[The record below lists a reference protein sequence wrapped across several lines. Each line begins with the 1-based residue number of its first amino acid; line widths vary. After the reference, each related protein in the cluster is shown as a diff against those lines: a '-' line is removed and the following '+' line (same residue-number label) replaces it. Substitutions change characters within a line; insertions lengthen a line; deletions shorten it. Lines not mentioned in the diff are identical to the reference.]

1 MLTADIPTP
10 ADLLELIDHRHPV
23 SVTLTI
29 ASSPLPS
36 DHERVALGLRNA
48 IDEAER
54 QIATLE
60 LSRSE
65 AIEAARVVEELRGLL
80 DDPEF
85 WEQQSRSLVV
95 LAAPGRVQAHRLANT
110 VTDHVAVGDRFDTGA
125 LLRSVAF
132 PNRAFVVL
140 LSQGSARLVEIG
152 PDHRP
157 REHTLDLP
165 DDHAMMLEKTTTDGQ
180 ADIPRADGATGDRIE
195 RERYARAVEVLVR
208 PIVPDDVPV
217 ILAAATD
224 LVPAYRAVNTHPLLL
239 EDGISAHPESLDD
252 ETLSAAVREIL
263 DAQHAQELA
272 DWREHLGTQQ
282 AEGLGSSDLAEVGGG
297 RRAAVRHGRHRRRA
311 HRRVR
316 HDHAGTGCRSGDLRA
331 GRRDRGPGAP
341 HRWARP
347 RRAPRGPR
355 GRFSG
360 GGHVPLPPRHL
371 SRTAPVF
378 RLRTREIRAPR
389 PPPGWERCGI
399 SRVFDA

>member
-157 REHTLDLP
+157 REHALDLP
-165 DDHAMMLEKTTTDGQ
+165 DDHAMMLEKTATDGQ

-252 ETLSAAVREIL
+252 ETLSAAVRDIL
-263 DAQHAQELA
+263 DAQHARELA
-272 DWREHLGTQQ
+272 EWREHLGTQQ
-282 AEGLGSSDLAEVGGG
+282 AEGLGSSDLAEVARAATAAAVAELLFDMDDTAEGHIDEFGTITPAPDAGAATYALVDEIAARVLRTGG
-297 RRAAVRHGRHRRRA
+297 RVRAVRREDLVGDSPVAATFRFPL
-311 HRRVR
+311 
-316 HDHAGTGCRSGDLRA
+316 GT
-331 GRRDRGPGAP
+331 
-341 HRWARP
+341 
-347 RRAPRGPR
+347 
-355 GRFSG
+355 
-360 GGHVPLPPRHL
+360 
-371 SRTAPVF
+371 
-378 RLRTREIRAPR
+378 
-389 PPPGWERCGI
+389 
-399 SRVFDA
+399 